1 MTDDRNAESGSERRR
16 EFGAFPER
24 TRLLADLREVARL
37 TSEFERKLA
46 RVLGVGPTDLAAMT
60 HLMESGPLSPSEL
73 ARRLSI
79 TTAAATLLVH
89 RLEGAGHAS
98 RAPHEDDKR
107 RIVVTPASESVQRA
121 ADELLP
127 VVAGVAQASS
137 GFTSDEVAVIERF
150 LGSVIGVYR
159 DALLDPPAD
168 TDPPAR

>member
-1 MTDDRNAESGSERRR
+1 MTEDRKPQSPPLRRE

-24 TRLLADLREVARL
+24 TRLLGDLREVTRL

-60 HLMESGPLSPSEL
+60 HLMEAGPLSPSEL

-89 RLEGAGHAS
+89 RLEGAGHAT
-98 RAPHEDDKR
+98 RAPHEEDRR
-107 RIVVTPASESVQRA
+107 RIVVTPASDSVQRA

-127 VVAGVAQASS
+127 VVAGVARASS
-137 GFTSDEVAVIERF
+137 GFTPDEVAVIERF
-150 LGSVIGVYR
+150 LESVIGVYR
-159 DALLDPPAD
+159 DALADPPASD
-168 TDPPAR
+168 SAR

>member
-1 MTDDRNAESGSERRR
+1 MSDDRNPESSAARRQ

-24 TRLLADLREVARL
+24 TRLLADLREVTRL

-46 RVLGVGPTDLAAMT
+46 RILGIGPTDLAAMT
-60 HLMESGPLSPSEL
+60 HLMEAGPLSPSEL

-89 RLEGAGHAS
+89 RLEGAGHAT
-98 RAPHEDDKR
+98 RAPHEDDRR
-107 RIVVTPASESVQRA
+107 RIVVTPASDSVQRA

-137 GFTSDEVAVIERF
+137 GFAPDEVAVIERF
-150 LGSVIGVYR
+150 LESVIAVYR
-159 DALLDPPAD
+159 NAL
-168 TDPPAR
+168 TDPPSSPAR